1 MDMSETVYV
10 SNVNSST
17 ETILVVDD
25 DTDILALLEMSL
37 TSDGFNV
44 ITASNGMEGLERAKT
59 DLPDLIL
66 LDVMMPYMDGLQVIE
81 KLKSD
86 SDTSSIPVMWIT
98 AKSQTEDKLKGLETG
113 GDDYITK
120 PFDLR
125 EVSARINAVL
135 GRTRPVKYINPLIS
149 AMGEGFSEEGV
160 AELGSHLQ
168 AAAEIQMKLLPD
180 KPPVYPGFEFA
191 TMFRSSTSVSGDLYD
206 FIPLSETRIGV
217 VLGDVK
223 GHGIPAALLMVMIQ
237 TAARLLC
244 NETDS
249 PSTVLKRINTLLF
262 HNTDLEQF
270 ATMVY
275 GILELDTGQFT
286 YANGGHCPPIH
297 FISGEDK
304 LKKEKTAKDK
314 NGTDNHKR
322 PNVELLETGGMLIG
336 AFASDEEWVTYT
348 SDTCQL
354 SPGDVLILYTDG
366 VTETE
371 GVIPNDFYGEERLI
385 ECLSKRLDQSA
396 ETLCEV
402 LQSDLLD
409 FSGTTQLK
417 DDRAVVVIKRTEVN

>member
-1 MDMSETVYV
+1 MSETVYV
-10 SNVNSST
+10 SKVNSST

-44 ITASNGMEGLERAKT
+44 ITASDGMEGLERAKT

-86 SDTSSIPVMWIT
+86 SDTSSIPVLWLT

-237 TAARLLC
+237 TASRLLC

-275 GILELDTGQFT
+275 GILELDTGLFT

-297 FISGEDK
+297 FISGKDK
-304 LKKEKTAKDK
+304 PEKDKTA
-314 NGTDNHKR
+314 TPNHSR
-322 PNVELLETGGMLIG
+322 TEVALLETGGMLIG
-336 AFASDEEWVTYT
+336 AFDIATFS

-371 GVIPNDFYGEERLI
+371 GTIPNDFYGEERLI
-385 ECLSKRLDQSA
+385 ECLSKNLDQSA

-402 LQSDLLD
+402 LQSDLLE

-417 DDRAVVVIKRTEVN
+417 DDRAVVVIKRTDVN